1 MSSLRQRLLSGAK
14 SYGPVCMSDSPV
26 VMELLALSGYTHL
39 IIDHEHS
46 PTDSSSGQ
54 ALLQAID
61 AARFNSIGSD
71 LPRTEPIIRVP
82 DHDSTY
88 MKKILD
94 SLRLPGVCINAC
106 LLSTLII
113 I

>member
-1 MSSLRQRLLSGAK
+1 
-14 SYGPVCMSDSPV
+14 MSDSPV
-26 VMELLALSGYTHL
+26 VMELLALVGYGHM

-61 AARFNSIGSD
+61 AARFSAAGGD
-71 LPRTEPIIRVP
+71 GQYRTEPIIRVP
-82 DHDSTY
+82 DHDATY

-94 SLRLPGVCINAC
+94 SLRLPGGVSFTVMYI
-106 LLSTLII
+106 
-113 I
+113 